1 MATPFTEIFDQ
12 FLETEIDDGSFAL
25 IPDDLFYKKLS
36 TLLKRS
42 RNKFRDII
50 LKNSTSITNKAE
62 DVIEFQRETYNFTET
77 GTSATVTLDPAP
89 PTGSA
94 FYVSVNDVETQNF
107 TFTTPDQLEITD
119 MPDQSNE
126 IYVGAYVNGQ
136 FNQTLNLTE
145 IGLFVD
151 LMGLY
156 YLHDKVKKE
165 TLIVHAVEGRDYSH
179 SGTQGNHIRALKD
192 QLEFTTKEVEQD
204 IIMYAYR
211 NFGFQYNAS
220 DANGYLG

>member
-1 MATPFTEIFDQ
+1 MATPYTEIFDQ

-25 IPDDLFYKKLS
+25 LTDDLLYKRLT
-36 TLLKRS
+36 TLLDRA
-42 RNKFRDII
+42 REKFRDII
-50 LKNSTSITNKAE
+50 IANTGELANKAE
-62 DVIEFQRETYNFTET
+62 SVIEFQRQTYSLTFT
-77 GTSATVTLDPAP
+77 GTSNTFTLSPAP
-89 PTGSA
+89 PTSSE
-94 FYVSVNDVETQNF
+94 FYVSVNGIQTTNF
-107 TFTTPDQLEITD
+107 TFTSPDQLEVTN
-119 MPDQSNE
+119 MPDQEND

-145 IGLFVD
+145 KGLFVD

-156 YLHDKVKKE
+156 YLKDKIKKE

-192 QLEFTTKEVEQD
+192 QFEFTTKEVEQD

-211 NFGFQYNAS
+211 NFGFNYSAS
-220 DANGYLG
+220 NANGYLG